1 MFESR
6 CYSRWLQHSVVAF
19 FGFGRRDVA
28 NGLQEPP
35 IVEPV
40 DPFEGSVLHRLE
52 RAPRPAPVDDL
63 GLIEA
68 IDCLGERVVVRVADT
83 AAFLTHLPSVC
94 AVQPILAAIEET
106 AAHRNGWSPA

>member
-1 MFESR
+1 M
-6 CYSRWLQHSVVAF
+6 
-19 FGFGRRDVA
+19 RDEQA
-28 NGLQEPP
+28 PEPK
-35 IVEPV
+35 ET
-40 DPFEGSVLHRLE
+40 
-52 RAPRPAPVDDL
+52 PRYARFLGATGCWPADDL

-106 AAHRNGWSPA
+106 AAHRDGWSPA